1 MSRRFG
7 RRAGLFAL
15 LAALSA
21 CATPPE
27 PEQPVATA
35 PPEDPEPERV
45 YSPGAISWADL
56 SEEHKRRARAGL
68 ARIGDPVDD
77 DETLQARWM
86 IMSPAQQRYLIRRP
100 PPPPARPA
108 PSRTTRRGSTTQ
120 RSTAPA
126 NRQRSATPQRRPPPP
141 PPPRRRPNQQ

>member
-21 CATPPE
+21 CAEPPE
-27 PEQPVATA
+27 AEQPVVTA
-35 PPEDPEPERV
+35 PPQDPEPERV
-45 YSPGAISWADL
+45 YSPGAIPWADL
-56 SEEHKRRARAGL
+56 SDEHKRRARAGL

-108 PSRTTRRGSTTQ
+108 RRTTPSRSTRRGTTTQ
-120 RSTAPA
+120 RSSASANRPRSTAP
-126 NRQRSATPQRRPPPP
+126 
-141 PPPRRRPNQQ
+141 QQ